1 MNQML
6 QDLGYAFRTFLRA
19 PGFAAVA
26 ILTLALGIGATTAV
40 FSVVHTVLLQ
50 PLPFKNQ
57 ERLMVLWESAKKR
70 NFGLI
75 ELSYPNFRDWRS
87 QNQVFEEL
95 AALTSSNAGMNLTG
109 TGEPVQVEAAPVSGN
124 FFHTLGVAPEIG
136 RGFLTEEDR
145 LGTRRVTV
153 LSHQLWADM
162 FGSDPQIL
170 GRQIRLDAES
180 YTVIGVMPSAV
191 KYPRGA
197 KLWVPLVPYLGEQGT
212 ELRIYRVLKAVG
224 RLKPGVTVEA
234 ADAEMQVVSG
244 RLEEQY
250 KQFNDGFSSSVR
262 PLTDEIFG
270 NVRPML
276 LLLLGGVIFLLL
288 SAVANVAN
296 LLLARTLERRQEI
309 AVRAS
314 LGADRGRLV
323 RQLLTEG
330 VALGLLGGVCG
341 LLLALVGIRFLTAFG
356 PESIPRLDEVSL
368 DPLTVVFAL
377 LVSLAAVAAFAVAPA
392 LQVSRGTLYEP
403 LKEGARRSYGS
414 TRNTRL
420 RKLLVVAE
428 VSLALMLLI
437 GVGLM
442 VQSIVQLQRIDPGF
456 DKHNVLT
463 LRVRLPEKTY
473 PDPQKRQQFFDRL
486 LEDVQ
491 TLPGVVSASSVLA
504 RPLDTTAVW
513 EMPVVRE
520 GQGWDEFVKN
530 PLTNFQA
537 VAPGYF
543 KTLKA
548 TLLQGRDFDLHDN
561 LDAQPVCIV
570 SRSMAAFFWPGEN
583 PIGKRVRRVFADQET
598 PWITVVGVAED
609 IRYRGFDRQM
619 MDFYVPFRQ
628 NPLAEYMPYQDLVL
642 RTSAE
647 PLALLKPVQ
656 QAIYAL
662 DPNQPIASAM
672 TLERLTDV
680 ALAGPRFILL
690 LMGIFGALALSLAAV
705 GIYGL
710 LSYTVRQQS
719 HEIGIRMALGARRQ
733 EVLRMVLIQG
743 LKLTSIGLAVGVVG
757 SLVLTRFMASLV
769 YEVSTLDPLTFVSVP
784 LFLAAIGLLATSL
797 PAMRATKADPVR
809 VLRGE

>member
-6 QDLGYAFRTFLRA
+6 QDLGYAFRTFRRA

-40 FSVVHTVLLQ
+40 FSVVNTVLLQ

-57 ERLMVLWESAKKR
+57 DRLMVLWESAKKR
-70 NFGLI
+70 EFGLI
-75 ELSYPNFRDWRS
+75 ELSYPNFRDWQS
-87 QNQVFEEL
+87 QNKVFEEL
-95 AALTSSNAGMNLTG
+95 AALTSSNAGLALTG
-109 TGEPVQVEAAPVSGN
+109 VGEPIQVEAAPVSGN
-124 FFHTLGVAPEIG
+124 FFHTLGVTPEIG
-136 RGFLTEEDR
+136 RTFLPEEDR

-162 FGSDPQIL
+162 FGSDPAII

-197 KLWVPLVPYLGEQGT
+197 KLWVPLVPHLGAQGS

-224 RLKPGVTVEA
+224 RLKPGVTVAA

-270 NVRPML
+270 NVRSML

-314 LGADRGRLV
+314 LGADRRRLV

-330 VALGLLGGVCG
+330 AALGLAGGLCG

-368 DPLTVVFAL
+368 DPLAVLFSL
-377 LVSLAAVAAFAVAPA
+377 LVSLAAVASFAVAPA
-392 LQVSRGTLYEP
+392 IQVSRGNLYEP
-403 LKEGARRSYGS
+403 LKEGAKRSFGS

-442 VQSIVQLQRIDPGF
+442 VQSVIQLQRIDPGF
-456 DKHNVLT
+456 DKQNVLT
-463 LRVRLPEKTY
+463 LRVRLPEKSY

-486 LEDVQ
+486 LEQVQ
-491 TLPGVVSASSVLA
+491 TLPGVVTASTVLA
-504 RPLDTTAVW
+504 RPLDTSAVW

-520 GQGWDEFVKN
+520 GQGWDEFIKN

-537 VAPGYF
+537 VSPSYF
-543 KTLKA
+543 KALK
-548 TLLQGRDFDLHDN
+548 TPLLQGRDFELHDDQN
-561 LDAQPVCIV
+561 AQLVCIV
-570 SRSMAAFFWPGEN
+570 SRGMAEFFWPGQS
-583 PIGKRVRRVFADQET
+583 PVGKRVRRVFADQQT
-598 PWITVVGVAED
+598 PWITVVGVVED

-647 PLALLKPVQ
+647 PLSLIKPVQ
-656 QAIYAL
+656 EAIYSL

-672 TLERLTDV
+672 PLERLTDV

-690 LMGIFGALALSLAAV
+690 LMGIFGALALTLAAV

-719 HEIGIRMALGARRQ
+719 HEIGIRMALGARRR
-733 EVLRMVLIQG
+733 EVLRMVLAQG
-743 LKLTSIGLAVGVVG
+743 LKLTAIGLVVGVVG
-757 SLVLTRFMASLV
+757 SLVLTRFMTSLV
-769 YEVSTLDPLTFVSVP
+769 YQVSTLDPLTFVSVP
-784 LFLAAIGLLATSL
+784 LFLALIGLLATSL
-797 PAMRATKADPVR
+797 PAVRATKADPAR

>member
-1 MNQML
+1 
-6 QDLGYAFRTFLRA
+6 
-19 PGFAAVA
+19 
-26 ILTLALGIGATTAV
+26 
-40 FSVVHTVLLQ
+40 
-50 PLPFKNQ
+50 
-57 ERLMVLWESAKKR
+57 MVLWESAKKR
-70 NFGLI
+70 KLDSI

-109 TGEPVQVEAAPVSGN
+109 AGEPVQLEAAPVSAN
-124 FFHTLGVAPEIG
+124 FFQTLGVTPALG
-136 RGFLTEEDR
+136 RSFLPEEDR
-145 LGTRRVTV
+145 LGTRRVAV
-153 LSHQLWADM
+153 LSHQLWADK
-162 FGSDPQIL
+162 FGTDPKIVGQ
-170 GRQIRLDAES
+170 QIRLDAES
-180 YTVIGVMPSAV
+180 YTVVGIMPADV
-191 KYPRGA
+191 KYPHGA
-197 KLWVPLVPYLGEQGT
+197 KLWVPLVPHLGEQGT

-224 RLKPGVTVEA
+224 RLKPGVTVEK
-234 ADAEMQVVSG
+234 ADSEMRVIAS
-244 RLEEQY
+244 RLETQY

-270 NVRPML
+270 NVRSML

-314 LGADRGRLV
+314 LGADRGRLL

-330 VALGLLGGVCG
+330 VTLGLLGGGCG
-341 LLLALVGIRFLTAFG
+341 LLLALIGIRFLRAFG

-377 LVSLAAVAAFAVAPA
+377 LVSLAAVASFAIAPA
-392 LQVSRGTLYEP
+392 LQVSRGNLYEP
-403 LKEGARRSYGS
+403 LKEGAKRSFGS

-442 VQSIVQLQRIDPGF
+442 VQSVIQLQRIDPGF
-456 DKHNVLT
+456 DKEKVLT
-463 LRVRLPEKTY
+463 LRVRLPEKSY
-473 PDPQKRQQFFDRL
+473 PDPLQRQQFFDRL
-486 LEDVQ
+486 LEQAQ
-491 TLPGVVSASSVLA
+491 TLPGVVSASTVLA
-504 RPLDTTAVW
+504 RPLDTSAVW
-513 EMPVVRE
+513 EMPIVRE
-520 GQGWDEFVKN
+520 GQGWNEFIQN

-537 VAPGYF
+537 IAPGYF
-543 KTLKA
+543 RTLRT
-548 TLLQGRDFDLHDN
+548 TLLQGRDFDLHD
-561 LDAQPVCIV
+561 DQSAQPVCII
-570 SRSMAAFFWPGEN
+570 SRSLAEFYWPGKN
-583 PIGKRVRRVFADQET
+583 PIGMRVRRVFADQET
-598 PWITVVGVAED
+598 PWITIVGVVED
-609 IRYRGFDRQM
+609 IRYRGFDRRM

-628 NPLAEYMPYQDLVL
+628 NPLAEYLAYQDLVL
-642 RTSAE
+642 RTSVE
-647 PLALLKPVQ
+647 PLSLVKPVQ
-656 QAIYAL
+656 QAIYGL

-672 TLERLTDV
+672 TLERLTDM

-690 LMGIFGALALSLAAV
+690 LMGVFGALALTLAAV

-743 LKLTSIGLAVGVVG
+743 LKLTSIGLLVGVVG
-757 SLVLTRFMASLV
+757 SLLLTRFMASLV

-784 LFLAAIGLLATSL
+784 LFLALIGLLATSL
-797 PAMRATKADPVR
+797 PAVRATKADPMR